1 MVAIALLLARGAA
14 SLEDAEAAVTAA
26 RPAVR
31 LHTEQRAQLVRLA
44 PRLRSRVASPPR
56 PRPDARR

>member
-44 PRLRSRVASPPR
+44 PRLRS
-56 PRPDARR
+56 